1 MYFIR
6 SFYKATP
13 RDIAF
18 PHGLRRVPGE
28 VRELFSKV
36 DLFLANLKLILLKFR
51 PKLGSSGTTATT
63 TRTDSDKLGH
73 VDCRS

>member
-6 SFYKATP
+6 SFYKTTP

-18 PHGLRRVPGE
+18 AHNLRRVPGE

-36 DLFLANLKLILLKFR
+36 DLFLAKL
-51 PKLGSSGTTATT
+51 
-63 TRTDSDKLGH
+63 
-73 VDCRS
+73 